1 MKYEEAIK
9 RLEEIVTEIEEGKL
23 DMDCIG
29 DSLKEARELI
39 KLCKDKLYET
49 DEEIKKI
56 LEADE

>member
-1 MKYEEAIK
+1 MKYEEAVK
-9 RLEEIVTEIEEGKL
+9 RLEEIVSEIEDNKL
-23 DMDCIG
+23 DMDRIG

-39 KLCKDKLYET
+39 KFCKDKLYKT